1 MKNIFEMFDGSEDN
15 LKNAA
20 IRNRKQQESKR
31 SEDQK
36 EFDISKD
43 RIDTDKK

>member
-20 IRNRKQQESKR
+20 IKNRKQQESR
-31 SEDQK
+31 ETEDQK
-36 EFDISKD
+36 ELDVSKN
-43 RIDTDKK
+43 RVDTGK

>member
-20 IRNRKQQESKR
+20 IKNRKQQGSKEN
-31 SEDQK
+31 EDQK
-36 EFDISKD
+36 EIDVSKNKFDTGKE
-43 RIDTDKK
+43 